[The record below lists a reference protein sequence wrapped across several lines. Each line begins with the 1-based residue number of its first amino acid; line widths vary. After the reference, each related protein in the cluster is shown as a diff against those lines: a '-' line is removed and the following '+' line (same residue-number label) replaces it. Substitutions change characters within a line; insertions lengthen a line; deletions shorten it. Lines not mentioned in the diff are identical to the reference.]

1 MPSPEIT
8 EDVLDLPSP
17 VMPASSKQKDS
28 LIDYGMVNKIY
39 RMQKNKI
46 KKNSCNLPFYMQLV
60 LIVDWFTKV

>member
-28 LIDYGMVNKIY
+28 LIDYGKQNLQNAKKQNK
-39 RMQKNKI
+39 
-46 KKNSCNLPFYMQLV
+46 KKFLQFAFLYAACIDS
-60 LIVDWFTKV
+60 

>member
-39 RMQKNKI
+39 RMQKKLNK
-46 KKNSCNLPFYMQLV
+46 KKILAICLSICSLY
-60 LIVDWFTKV
+60 